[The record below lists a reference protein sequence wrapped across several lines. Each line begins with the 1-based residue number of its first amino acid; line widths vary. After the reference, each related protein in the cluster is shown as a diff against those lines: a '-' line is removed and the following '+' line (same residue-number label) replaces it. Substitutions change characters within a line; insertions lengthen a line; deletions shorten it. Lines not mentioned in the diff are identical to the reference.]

1 MRRIALGMAFL
12 GLGLV
17 VGGTLNAAGFMPW
30 TDVMKMADADDDGM
44 LTPREVMYFEGRE
57 AHAGFQP
64 FMVDHFKDFD
74 TNGDGMVS
82 SDELTAAKAKLGMSD
97 EEMSKAFFERQGFM
111 PRQQD

>member
-1 MRRIALGMAFL
+1 
-12 GLGLV
+12 
-17 VGGTLNAAGFMPW
+17 
-30 TDVMKMADADDDGM
+30 
-44 LTPREVMYFEGRE
+44 
-57 AHAGFQP
+57 
-64 FMVDHFKDFD
+64 MVDHFKDFD